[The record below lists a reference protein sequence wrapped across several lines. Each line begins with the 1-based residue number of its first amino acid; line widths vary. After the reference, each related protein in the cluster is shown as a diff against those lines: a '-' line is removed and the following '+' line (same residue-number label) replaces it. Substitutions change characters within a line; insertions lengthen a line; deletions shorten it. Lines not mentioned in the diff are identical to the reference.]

1 MNGTRSFD
9 PKNFRNALGMFATG
23 VTIVTVRAEDGSA
36 LGITANSFNS
46 VSLQPPMVLWSLAK
60 NARSLPVFSAS
71 AHWNVH
77 ILSNE
82 QEALSNRFA
91 RAGENKFGGL
101 VLDESINGA
110 PLIRDCSA
118 RFQCRT
124 AFQYD
129 GGDHVIFV
137 GEVIDY
143 DSSGRP
149 PLLYVTGGYALASR
163 KAGSVS
169 TEVSTDGQADLQ
181 GALYTENLLGYLLG
195 RAHFQFLAGF
205 RRTLSERGL
214 SDADFFVLSLLS
226 VREPLSGADIA
237 AHIAYTG
244 IDIGAVALQSL
255 ADRGQLQV
263 EAGVVPGYRL
273 SAPGRD
279 AILHVLAAAK
289 SVEAALVDRLGE
301 METASLRNVLKQ
313 VILATDPGLPKLWAA
328 GARSSA

>member
-36 LGITANSFNS
+36 VGITANSFNS

-60 NARSLPVFSAS
+60 NARSLPVFSGNP
-71 AHWNVH
+71 HWNVH

-82 QEALSNRFA
+82 QEPLSNRFA
-91 RAGENKFGGL
+91 RAGEDKFGGL
-101 VLDESINGA
+101 ALDESINGA
-110 PLIRDCSA
+110 PLIPDCSA

-137 GEVIDY
+137 GEVIEY

-163 KAGSVS
+163 KAGA
-169 TEVSTDGQADLQ
+169 VSTDTQADLQ

-195 RAHFQFLAGF
+195 RAHYQFLAGF

-226 VREPLSGADIA
+226 VREPLSAAEIA

-244 IDIGAVALQSL
+244 IDIGTVALQSL
-255 ADRGQLQV
+255 ADRGLLQV

-273 SAPGRD
+273 SAAGRD

-289 SVEAALVDRLGE
+289 AVEAELVDRLGE
-301 METASLRNVLKQ
+301 LETASLRNLLKQ
-313 VILATDPGLPKLWAA
+313 AILATDPGLPKLWTA
-328 GARSSA
+328 GARSAA